1 MDLPKITLLLWKE
14 EVRNI
19 IMRNI
24 MRRMAKMA
32 RKERREEKE
41 EKEEKKI
48 EMIKMVYLSD
58 AASFY
63 DENNF

>member
-24 MRRMAKMA
+24 MRRMVRMA
-32 RKERREEKE
+32 RMERKER
-41 EKEEKKI
+41 KEEKKI
-48 EMIKMVYLSD
+48 EMIKMVCLSD
-58 AASFY
+58 AASSF
-63 DENNF
+63 DGNNF